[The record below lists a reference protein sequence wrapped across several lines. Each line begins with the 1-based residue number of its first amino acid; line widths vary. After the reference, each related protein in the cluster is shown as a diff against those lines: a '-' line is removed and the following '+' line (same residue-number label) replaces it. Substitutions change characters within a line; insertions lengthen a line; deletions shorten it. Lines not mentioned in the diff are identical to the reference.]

1 MYFTLKKNLH
11 RIEAV
16 LPLLVNHNV
25 GPENMK
31 SNFFQTLYIK
41 NYFFYR
47 WPPYTPHSHTG
58 PHHFIALHEGRRSIA
73 ISPGFPFRGQ

>member
-11 RIEAV
+11 RIGAV

-31 SNFFQTLYIK
+31 SNFFQALYIK
-41 NYFFYR
+41 NDFFFYDGL
-47 WPPYTPHSHTG
+47 PTPLTAIPVHTTL
-58 PHHFIALHEGRRSIA
+58 LHCMKEDV
-73 ISPGFPFRGQ
+73 P